1 MEEEE
6 GDRGGATKRG
16 WYFILFLIFRTV
28 LFLGLSV
35 FFHRKYEHGGP
46 VRKRLRFSSTH
57 WPLRSNDVNSIQ
69 WRT

>member
-35 FFHRKYEHGGP
+35 FF
-46 VRKRLRFSSTH
+46 SSE
-57 WPLRSNDVNSIQ
+57 I
-69 WRT
+69 